1 MPKRS
6 IGSVGSTMRV
16 GSSRKMQKNPCTGI
30 KNPRSEGRRLR
41 STFSA
46 SCTRIAKN
54 WRTNAACG
62 AQLRTVSR
70 KRSLR
75 LVSPISRISG
85 LESQISRRHL
95 SGSKEPRNTTTLTL
109 KLHWDDVMKLA
120 KASSKIII
128 SPVNGI
134 EKPQYTSQTW
144 EERDR
149 EETNWDCFI
158 WMVLDFQRTTS
169 RTTCGFPWRAPKISR
184 PSKLR

>member
-6 IGSVGSTMRV
+6 IGKFGFTMRV
-16 GSSRKMQKNPCTGI
+16 DSSRKMQKNLFTGI
-30 KNPRSEGRRLR
+30 KNPRSKGTRLR

-62 AQLRTVSR
+62 AQLRTVTR
-70 KRSLR
+70 KRSFG
-75 LVSPISRISG
+75 LVSPMSSTR

-95 SGSKEPRNTTTLTL
+95 SGSKELRNTTTLTL

-120 KASSKIII
+120 KASSKTII

-134 EKPQYTSQTW
+134 EKQQ
-144 EERDR
+144 
-149 EETNWDCFI
+149 N
-158 WMVLDFQRTTS
+158 TS
-169 RTTCGFPWRAPKISR
+169 RT
-184 PSKLR
+184 